1 MSPGELGVGAYS
13 RSLYQTL
20 AVTDMGA
27 TVTFG
32 TEFEAAV
39 VDVPLTYEKKQGAK
53 STEEVM
59 GEEIEKLKKMF

>member
-1 MSPGELGVGAYS
+1 MSPGELEVGAYS

-20 AVTDMGA
+20 TDTSA